1 MEMQFS
7 WLEYSTD
14 NRKVSGSNPLISTII
29 PIERNFKMKLTNI
42 SQVEDFIA
50 AVNRAHSNVWLVSP
64 QGDRYNMKSALS
76 QYIALG
82 ALLGQ
87 HGDEL
92 ELFCDDKQDEGLFI
106 EFFIRHPEV

>member
-1 MEMQFS
+1 
-7 WLEYSTD
+7 
-14 NRKVSGSNPLISTII
+14 
-29 PIERNFKMKLTNI
+29 MKLTNI
-42 SQVEDFIA
+42 KQVEDFIA

-92 ELFCDDKQDEGLFI
+92 ELFCDSKQDEGLFI
-106 EFFIRHPEV
+106 EFLSIILKFN

>member
-1 MEMQFS
+1 
-7 WLEYSTD
+7 
-14 NRKVSGSNPLISTII
+14 
-29 PIERNFKMKLTNI
+29 MKLTNI
-42 SQVEDFIA
+42 KQVEDFIA

-92 ELFCDDKQDEGLFI
+92 ELFVIVSKMKVCLSNFLSIILKFN
-106 EFFIRHPEV
+106 

>member
-1 MEMQFS
+1 
-7 WLEYSTD
+7 
-14 NRKVSGSNPLISTII
+14 
-29 PIERNFKMKLTNI
+29 MKLTNI

-92 ELFCDDKQDEGLFI
+92 ELFCSDSSDEGKFMNFLMKN
-106 EFFIRHPEV
+106 PDVQ

>member
-1 MEMQFS
+1 
-7 WLEYSTD
+7 
-14 NRKVSGSNPLISTII
+14 
-29 PIERNFKMKLTNI
+29 MKLTNI
-42 SQVEDFIA
+42 KQVEDFIA

-92 ELFCDDKQDEGLFI
+92 ELFCDVKSDENKFLDWFHN
-106 EFFIRHPEV
+106 HPEVL

>member
-1 MEMQFS
+1 
-7 WLEYSTD
+7 
-14 NRKVSGSNPLISTII
+14 
-29 PIERNFKMKLTNI
+29 MKLTNI

-92 ELFCDDKQDEGLFI
+92 ELFCDSKQDEGLFI
-106 EFFIRHPEV
+106 EFFVKIVYIRMWRSLVSRLIWDQDAAGSNPVIRTIRVLLKV

>member
-1 MEMQFS
+1 MLVRFQ
-7 WLEYSTD
+7 
-14 NRKVSGSNPLISTII
+14 PLAPLFQQKGIL
-29 PIERNFKMKLTNI
+29 FKIKLTNI

-92 ELFCDDKQDEGLFI
+92 ELFCDSKQDEGLFI
-106 EFFIRHPEV
+106 EFFVKHPEV

>member
-1 MEMQFS
+1 MWVQIPTGAP
-7 WLEYSTD
+7 YS
-14 NRKVSGSNPLISTII
+14 NRKELKI
-29 PIERNFKMKLTNI
+29 MKLTNI
-42 SQVEDFIA
+42 KQVEDFIA

-92 ELFCDDKQDEGLFI
+92 ELFCDSKQDEGLFI
-106 EFFIRHPEV
+106 EFFVRHPEV

>member
-1 MEMQFS
+1 
-7 WLEYSTD
+7 
-14 NRKVSGSNPLISTII
+14 
-29 PIERNFKMKLTNI
+29 MKLTNI
-42 SQVEDFIA
+42 KQVEDFIA

-92 ELFCDDKQDEGLFI
+92 ELSVIVSRMKAYLLNFLFVTPK
-106 EFFIRHPEV
+106 FNKFDF

>member
-1 MEMQFS
+1 
-7 WLEYSTD
+7 
-14 NRKVSGSNPLISTII
+14 
-29 PIERNFKMKLTNI
+29 MKLTNI
-42 SQVEDFIA
+42 KQVEDFIA

-92 ELFCDDKQDEGLFI
+92 ELFCSDSSDEGKFMNFLMKN
-106 EFFIRHPEV
+106 PDVQ

>member
-1 MEMQFS
+1 
-7 WLEYSTD
+7 
-14 NRKVSGSNPLISTII
+14 
-29 PIERNFKMKLTNI
+29 MKLTNI

-92 ELFCDDKQDEGLFI
+92 ELFCSDSSDEGKFMNFLM
-106 EFFIRHPEV
+106 ENPGVQ

>member
-1 MEMQFS
+1 
-7 WLEYSTD
+7 
-14 NRKVSGSNPLISTII
+14 
-29 PIERNFKMKLTNI
+29 MKLTNI
-42 SQVEDFIA
+42 KQVEDFIA

-92 ELFCDDKQDEGLFI
+92 ELFCDSKQDEGIVNNNIDSSVNMEAVSRTLSRLVLI
-106 EFFIRHPEV
+106 KGNKSSN

>member
-1 MEMQFS
+1 
-7 WLEYSTD
+7 
-14 NRKVSGSNPLISTII
+14 
-29 PIERNFKMKLTNI
+29 MKLTNI

-50 AVNRAHSNVWLVSP
+50 AVNRAHRNVWLVSP

-92 ELFCDDKQDEGLFI
+92 ELFCSDSSDEGKFMNFLMKN
-106 EFFIRHPEV
+106 PDVQ

>member
-1 MEMQFS
+1 
-7 WLEYSTD
+7 
-14 NRKVSGSNPLISTII
+14 
-29 PIERNFKMKLTNI
+29 MKLTNI

-82 ALLGQ
+82 ALLG
-87 HGDEL
+87 
-92 ELFCDDKQDEGLFI
+92 
-106 EFFIRHPEV
+106 